1 MFTIK
6 KIKNKPQ
13 YVALIVGR
21 IIFVAD
27 YDFCMAEEVDL
38 LVGWLFTCKNGW
50 LLKFGKVVAVR
61 SCLFYFFGLK
71 MMPIIARVLDLL
83 LIEKRLLTDRWCW
96 LFDLID

>member
-38 LVGWLFTCKNGW
+38 LVGWLVGC
-50 LLKFGKVVAVR
+50 LLVR
-61 SCLFYFFGLK
+61 MVGC
-71 MMPIIARVLDLL
+71 
-83 LIEKRLLTDRWCW
+83 
-96 LFDLID
+96 